1 MEALTLPGTLDAL
14 KAIRD
19 YVFAA
24 ADASGL
30 DKKRAYRLGLA
41 VDEIATNI
49 VIHGYTEAGLE
60 GSITV
65 EAQIRDADLTII
77 LQDNAIPYNPLL
89 QGAPAGLD
97 ARLEDREMGGLGVFL
112 AFRNVDKFDYEYVNG
127 CNRNIFVVN
136 RGTPA
141 Q

>member
-24 ADASGL
+24 ADAAGI

-49 VIHGYTEAGLE
+49 IVHGYDEHGMAGP
-60 GSITV
+60 ITV
-65 EAQIRDADLTII
+65 NAQISDAALTVA
-77 LQDNAIPYNPLL
+77 LLDNAVPFNPLV
-89 QGAPAGLD
+89 QDAPTGLD
-97 ARLEDREMGGLGVFL
+97 APLEERKMGGLGVFL
-112 AFRNVDKFDYEYVNG
+112 AVRNVDKFDYEFVDG

-136 RGTPA
+136 RLPA